1 MKNKSDI
8 AHTKLLQPVSVSI
21 AFLAAVLLAMTM
33 LTNTVYADV
42 RAKGYEVVLV
52 GIVEVKDI
60 NIDQRQITL
69 DAGNGKTSIVTVGEE
84 VRNFERIKKGDVVV
98 MEYYEGFV
106 VALTPKGDGTTSAG
120 SVELYSRA
128 KKGDKPAASLVQ
140 AATVEG
146 VVEDVDTA
154 NRIVILRGPGKSGAF
169 KVGESVNLA
178 NVHKGDKVHIEYIEG
193 YAISVQPPAD
203 VVGEIDIKSTSVS
216 LIVGIDWGKGS
227 LKLKDG
233 SSHKLKVRGLS
244 LGGAGIAKLD
254 ANGYVYNLKNY
265 KDIEGTYRTMRIGLT
280 MVEGG
285 TSMIMKNKNGVKI
298 RMTSKEKGAR
308 LALGPQGLKI
318 ELAE

>member
-1 MKNKSDI
+1 MTQFNVRQK
-8 AHTKLLQPVSVSI
+8 TTGTLLAV
-21 AFLAAVLLAMTM
+21 VLLAMTIF
-33 LTNTVYADV
+33 TSTVYAADV
-42 RAKGYEVVLV
+42 RAKGYEAVLV

-60 NIDQRQITL
+60 NIDQRQLTL
-69 DAGNGKTSIVTVGEE
+69 DAGNGKTSVVTVDDE

-98 MEYYEGFV
+98 VEYYEGFV
-106 VALTPKGDGTTSAG
+106 VALTPKGDGSTSSMA
-120 SVELYSRA
+120 VELFSRA

-140 AATVEG
+140 AATVEAI
-146 VVEDVDTA
+146 VEDVDTA
-154 NRIVILRGPGKSGAF
+154 SRIVILRGSRKSGAF
-169 KVGESVNLA
+169 KVGEGVNLT
-178 NVHKGDKVHIEYIEG
+178 NVHKGDVVHIDYIEG

-216 LIVGIDWGKGS
+216 LIVGVDWGKGT

-233 SSHKLKVRGLS
+233 ATHKLKVSGLS
-244 LGGAGIAKLD
+244 LGGAGIAKID

-265 KDIEGTYRTMRIGLT
+265 KDIAGTYRTMRLGLT
-280 MVEGG
+280 IAEGG

-318 ELAE
+318 ELSE